1 MKETR
6 NFLNNILVN
15 NITNTPMVLRQKS
28 FKINPYKKRLES
40 MKETRN
46 FLYNIFK
53 LNDLSAQIKHW
64 KKQHTLQV
72 MQKVFWYCATL
83 GVRPI
88 IAKYG
93 WQTWNILGKR
103 WKVLNNL
110 YTWPLILHIFVYR
123 CCALLA
129 TLTKARFYP
138 QKNLSVYETNIIVLW
153 RFVSSGSS
161 VTKKLHLVTKLYRN
175 ETQNDVPVQGFF
187 FSEIF

>member
-88 IAKYG
+88 IAK
-93 WQTWNILGKR
+93 
-103 WKVLNNL
+103 
-110 YTWPLILHIFVYR
+110 
-123 CCALLA
+123 
-129 TLTKARFYP
+129 
-138 QKNLSVYETNIIVLW
+138 
-153 RFVSSGSS
+153 
-161 VTKKLHLVTKLYRN
+161 
-175 ETQNDVPVQGFF
+175 
-187 FSEIF
+187 